1 MIRVIIRSYDVL
13 AEVALWV
20 LLIVATAI
28 GYFQAG
34 VAGALIGFGVS
45 FVFSVMAFAPIL
57 MISDMRGSLKSIDA
71 SLKKSARSA
80 VVATAP
86 ASVGP
91 SAQAKDRREPS
102 FGKPAAAGAHQ
113 GPVLRARPVT
123 PNPED

>member
-45 FVFSVMAFAPIL
+45 FVFSVMAFAP
-57 MISDMRGSLKSIDA
+57 SL
-71 SLKKSARSA
+71 
-80 VVATAP
+80 
-86 ASVGP
+86 
-91 SAQAKDRREPS
+91 AKDRREPS
-102 FGKPAAAGAHQ
+102 FGKPAAAVAHQ